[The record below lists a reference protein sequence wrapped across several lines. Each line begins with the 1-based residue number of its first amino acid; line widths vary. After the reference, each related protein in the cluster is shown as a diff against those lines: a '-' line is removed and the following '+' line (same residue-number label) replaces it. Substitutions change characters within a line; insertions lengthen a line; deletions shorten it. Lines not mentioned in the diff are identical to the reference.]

1 MNKFRAGNNNL
12 KTRSLFADGEK
23 AGPGGWETD
32 YSGALYWLYSKDDER
47 PFMKDEF
54 LKLKDPTGVKFAN
67 KFFEDWEHLQY
78 LLKAKWFRECW
89 DSWQSELEAI
99 LKQEALEVI
108 RTIMMEG
115 STQSFAAAKFIAT
128 SEYKQEGKASTKRG
142 RPSKE
147 EVQGELKN
155 AIKAASQTEED
166 YNRMMG
172 LTVIQGGKA
181 TAHRG

>member
-1 MNKFRAGNNNL
+1 MISKFRAGNNNL

-89 DSWQSELEAI
+89 DSWQSELKAT

-108 RTIMMEG
+108 KTIMTEG

-128 SEYKQEGKASTKRG
+128 SEYEQEGKTSKRG

-155 AIKAASQTEED
+155 ALKAATQTEED

-172 LTVIQGGKA
+172 FTVINGGKK
-181 TAHRG
+181 